1 MDISELK
8 KILSESGL
16 SPKKKMGQ
24 NFLVDRNIR
33 DKILE
38 NVPLSKETTVLEI
51 GPGFGMMT
59 FAMAEECGRLYAV
72 EKDAGICGVMTVPFK
87 ERGNIELINA
97 DILDLDI
104 GSLDRG
110 AGAELLVYGNVPYYI
125 TTPIIEKIIGARG
138 MVSELYIVLQEE
150 LAERLLSPPGS
161 RVYGSI
167 SCYVRYYSQIRK
179 IFKIK
184 KTCFYP
190 KPQVDSCLIRLK
202 MLKEPSVKVEDEGLM
217 FRVIR
222 KAFSERRKKAVNP
235 LSDSAFM
242 DISREKWQEI
252 FRSCGIDP
260 AARAEAISLEG
271 YAGISDAVGKI
282 SLTGR

>member
-1 MDISELK
+1 MDISQLK
-8 KILSESGL
+8 KILRESGL
-16 SPKKKMGQ
+16 SPNKKMGQ

-38 NVPLSKETTVLEI
+38 NVPLSKDTTVLEI

-59 FAMAEECGRLYAV
+59 FAMAERCRRLYAV
-72 EKDAGICGVMTVPFK
+72 EKDAGICGIMTGPFN
-87 ERGNIELINA
+87 ETGNIELINA

-104 GSLDRG
+104 GSLAMAGG
-110 AGAELLVYGNVPYYI
+110 ARLLVYGNVPYYI
-125 TTPIIEKIIGARG
+125 TTPIIEKIIGARS
-138 MVSELYIVLQEE
+138 MVSDLYMVLQEE
-150 LAERLLSPPGS
+150 LAQRLLSPPGS

-167 SCYVRYYSQIRK
+167 SCYVRYYSQVRK

-190 KPQVDSCLIRLK
+190 KPQVDSCLISLK
-202 MLKEPSVKVEDEGLM
+202 MLKEPSVKVEDESLM

-222 KAFSERRKKAVNP
+222 KAFSQRRKKAVNP

-242 DISREKWQEI
+242 AISREKWQEI
-252 FRSCGIDP
+252 FRLCGIDP
-260 AARAEAISLEG
+260 SARAEAISLEE
-271 YAGISDAVGKI
+271 YAAISDAVG
-282 SLTGR
+282 LRAER